1 MDSESSTDQEA
12 ANVGKRSK
20 HEKAK
25 KGAAQAILFLSIRPS
40 GDESV
45 VSANRL
51 EQEIGGLA
59 KRSGAPSFRGSIY
72 PILGYAREIK

>member
-51 EQEIGGLA
+51 EQQIGGSP
-59 KRSGAPSFRGSIY
+59 SG
-72 PILGYAREIK
+72 REPLLSEELYIPFWDMQEE